1 MRLLKIA
8 VYYDGYLQQFYGQ
21 RPNLASESYAIQ
33 HSALIGDCFGSSDF
47 WSRALNDLEY
57 ETCDIVANAEPLQ
70 RAWAS
75 EQGLVADQAN
85 WLFEI
90 TAAQIKSFRP
100 DVLLVADY
108 STVTAEFLRDLK
120 NTCPSIRLVLGWCG
134 APFQDG
140 SIFKECDIVLSCVPE
155 LVTHFQDIGH
165 CSRHINH
172 AFDRRVLGKIQMT
185 ANPTTDF
192 VFLGSIIK
200 SDRFHIAR
208 EKLLSR
214 LVRETDLQIW
224 SDAGRSSSL
233 PSDSAIHSNGE
244 RALTSSGESRWR
256 HHVASVP
263 LLGSV
268 ARSASRLIR
277 GATNHS
283 GSPVPTVDPAIVN
296 RSNGPLFGLTM
307 FQQLRHSRVS
317 LNTHIDISPIN
328 ASNMRLFEAT
338 GVGSCLLTDWKANL
352 SELFELDSEVVTY
365 RDADECVEKA
375 KYLLAHETE
384 RRSIAAAGQQRTLRD
399 HAFIHRAAQLDS
411 IIREAL

>member
-1 MRLLKIA
+1 MRLLKIG
-8 VYYDGYLQQFYGQ
+8 VYYAGYLKQFYGQ
-21 RPNLASESYAIQ
+21 RPNLAFESYAIQ

-47 WSRALNDLEY
+47 WTRALNDLGY
-57 ETCDIVANAEPLQ
+57 ETCDIIANAEPLQ
-70 RAWAS
+70 KAWTS
-75 EQGLVADQAN
+75 EQGLVPNQDN

-100 DVLLVADY
+100 DVLIVADY
-108 STVTAEFLRDLK
+108 STVTAEFLRHLK
-120 NTCPSIRLVLGWCG
+120 ITCPSIRLVLGWCG

-140 SIFKECDIVLSCVPE
+140 SIFNECDIVLSCVPE

-165 CSRHINH
+165 RSHHVNH
-172 AFDRRVLGKIQMT
+172 AFERRVLKKIETTQ
-185 ANPTTDF
+185 APTSDF

-200 SDRFHIAR
+200 SDRFHISR

-214 LVRETDLQIW
+214 LVRETNLQIW
-224 SDAGRSSSL
+224 SDAGGSSSVSS
-233 PSDSAIHSNGE
+233 PECRE
-244 RALTSSGESRWR
+244 RELVNSGVPRWR
-256 HHVASVP
+256 RPVSAVP

-277 GATNHS
+277 RDTKHS
-283 GSPVPTVDPAIVN
+283 DSPVPTVDSAIVN
-296 RSNGPLFGLTM
+296 RSRAPLFGLTM
-307 FQQLRHSRVS
+307 FQQLQQSRVS

-375 KYLLAHETE
+375 KYLLAHESE
-384 RRSIAAAGQQRTLRD
+384 RSRIAAAGQQRTLRV
-399 HAFIHRAAQLDS
+399 HTFSHRAAQLDS
-411 IIREAL
+411 IIRKAL